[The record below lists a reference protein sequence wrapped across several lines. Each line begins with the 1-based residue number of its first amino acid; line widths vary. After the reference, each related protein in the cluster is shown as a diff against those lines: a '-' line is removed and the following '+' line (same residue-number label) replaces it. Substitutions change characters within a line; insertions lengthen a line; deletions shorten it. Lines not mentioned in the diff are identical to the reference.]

1 MRRAYSTPVSP
12 GKFRTVFRCF
22 SNVCLLF
29 LVTLVLCPALAIGI
43 ATAAGLVLLH
53 WTGDGD
59 EHWEIE
65 P

>member
-1 MRRAYSTPVSP
+1 M
-12 GKFRTVFRCF
+12 
-22 SNVCLLF
+22 VCQKPEAVDEDEVAGVLRLMLD